1 MKRLKLIL
9 RRTYLTSTGVNCSFE
24 ISRLSRIGKINE
36 ARKFFDSLQFKAI
49 GSWNSIVSGYFSNG
63 LPKEARQLFD
73 EMSERNVVSWNGLVS
88 GYIKN
93 RMIVEAR
100 NVFELMPER
109 NVVSW
114 TAMVKGYMQ
123 EGMVG
128 EAESLFWRM
137 PERNE
142 VSWTVMFGGLIDDG
156 RIDKARKLYDMM
168 PVKDV
173 VASTNMIGGLCREG
187 RVDEARLIFDEMRE
201 RKVVTWTT
209 MITGYRQ
216 NNRVDVARKLF
227 EVMPE
232 KTEVSWTS
240 MLLGYTLSGR
250 IEDAEEF
257 FEVMPMKPVIACNAM
272 IVGFGEVG
280 EISKARRVFD
290 LMEDRDN
297 ATWRGMIKAYERKG
311 FELEA
316 LDLFAQMQKQ
326 GVRPSFPSLISILS
340 VCATLASL
348 QYGRQVHAH
357 LVRCQFDDDVY
368 VASVLMTMYV
378 KCGELVKAKL
388 VFDRFSSK
396 DIIMWNSII
405 SGYASHGLGE
415 EALKI
420 FHEMPSSGTMPN
432 KVTLIAILTAC
443 SYAGKLEEGLEIFE
457 SMESKF
463 CVTPT
468 VEHYSCTVDM
478 LGRAGQV
485 DKAMELIESMTIKP
499 DATVWGALLGACKTH
514 SRLDLAEVAA
524 KKLFENEPDNAGTYV
539 LLSSINASR
548 SKWGDVA
555 VVRKNMRTNNVSK
568 FPGCS
573 WIEVGKKVH
582 MFTRGGIKNHP
593 EQAMILMM
601 LEKTDGLL
609 REAGYSPDCS
619 HVLHDVDEE
628 EKVDSLSRHSER
640 LAVAYGLLKLPEGV
654 PIRVMKNLRVCG
666 DCHAA
671 IKLISKVTEREI
683 ILRDANRFHHFNN
696 GECSC
701 RDYW

>member
-1 MKRLKLIL
+1 MKKCQSIIH
-9 RRTYLTSTGVNCSFE
+9 RTYSTATGVSFSFE
-24 ISRLSRIGKINE
+24 ISRLSRIGQINE
-36 ARKFFDSLQFKAI
+36 ARKFFDSLRFKAI
-49 GSWNSIVSGYFSNG
+49 GSWNSIVSGYFANG
-63 LPKEARQLFD
+63 LPREARHLFD
-73 EMSERNVVSWNGLVS
+73 EMPERNIVSWNGLVS

-93 RMIVEAR
+93 GMINEAR
-100 NVFELMPER
+100 NAFEIMPER

-114 TAMVKGYMQ
+114 TAMVKGYVQ

-128 EAESLFWRM
+128 EAELLFWRM
-137 PERNE
+137 PEKNE
-142 VSWTVMFGGLIDDG
+142 ISWTVMFGGLIDDG
-156 RIDKARKLYDMM
+156 RIDDARKLYDMM
-168 PVKDV
+168 PVKDT
-173 VASTNMIGGLCREG
+173 VASTNMIGGLCKEG
-187 RVDEARLIFDEMRE
+187 RVDEAREIFDEMRD
-201 RKVVTWTT
+201 RNVITWTT
-209 MITGYRQ
+209 MITGYGQ

-240 MLLGYTLSGR
+240 MLLGYTLNGR
-250 IEDAEEF
+250 MEDAEKF
-257 FEVMPMKPVIACNAM
+257 FEEMPMKPVIACNAM
-272 IVGFGEVG
+272 IVGLGEEG
-280 EISKARRVFD
+280 EIAKARRVFD
-290 LMEDRDN
+290 QMKDRDN

-311 FELEA
+311 YELEA
-316 LDLFAQMQKQ
+316 LYLFVQMQRQ
-326 GVRPSFPSLISILS
+326 GVKPSFPSLISILS
-340 VCATLASL
+340 VCATLAGL

-357 LVRCQFDDDVY
+357 LVRCQFDVDVY

-388 VFDRFSSK
+388 VFDRFPSK

-415 EALKI
+415 EALKV

-443 SYAGKLEEGLEIFE
+443 SYAGKVEEGLEIFE
-457 SMESKF
+457 SLESKF
-463 CVTPT
+463 GVAPT
-468 VEHYSCTVDM
+468 VEHYSCAVDM

-485 DKAMELIESMTIKP
+485 DKAMTLIESMTVKP
-499 DATVWGALLGACKTH
+499 DATVWGGLLGACKTH

-524 KKLFENEPDNAGTYV
+524 KKLFEIEPENAGPYV

-555 VVRKNMRTNNVSK
+555 EVRKNMRTKNVSK

-573 WIEVGKKVH
+573 WIEVEKKVH
-582 MFTRGGIKNHP
+582 MFTRGGIRNHP
-593 EQAMILMM
+593 EQAMILMI

-666 DCHAA
+666 DCHSA

-683 ILRDANRFHHFNN
+683 ILRDANRFHHFNK